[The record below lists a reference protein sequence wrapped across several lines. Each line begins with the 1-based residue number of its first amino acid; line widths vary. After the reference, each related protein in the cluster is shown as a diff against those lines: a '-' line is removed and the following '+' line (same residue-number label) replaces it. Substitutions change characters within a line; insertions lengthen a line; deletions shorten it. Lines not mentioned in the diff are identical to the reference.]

1 MVQDITKSG
10 PAVKIGATHVGGDNG
25 SSWSQLAGEN
35 GQRVSG
41 ARRVSDSIAPQSDC
55 APHSTLIAP
64 NPSTPGG
71 KLKRQIAKLDRQQ
84 LHLDCSIPNVDIVV
98 QF

>member
-25 SSWSQLAGEN
+25 SSWPQLAGEN

-41 ARRVSDSIAPQSDC
+41 ALVTDSIAPI
-55 APHSTLIAP
+55 L
-64 NPSTPGG
+64 
-71 KLKRQIAKLDRQQ
+71 L
-84 LHLDCSIPNVDIVV
+84 
-98 QF
+98 